1 MVIDMKKG
9 EMKMINEI
17 SENKLMESFYNMMP
31 YFKYYFGTDL
41 GFTISNTEKFL
52 LVQDTENLRIK
63 LKTGDK
69 IPEGCAADICMKKK
83 EIIHNTIP
91 KEVLGIPVET
101 IGIPVFVDGNIEGA
115 LVVSMSV
122 DKTEKK
128 EKISNLASILS
139 EALTHMSSNVV
150 EMATTFQQINQTNAS
165 IKNFIQETK
174 ESSKKTDEVLTF
186 IDGIAKQTN
195 LLGLNAA
202 IESARAGEYGKGF
215 GVVSSEIRKLSNST
229 KESINEINRILNNI
243 QNSINEIYER
253 FEQSNDLLK
262 NQTGGLQEIT
272 ATIEEL
278 TSNAALLD
286 EFANEL

>member
-1 MVIDMKKG
+1 
-9 EMKMINEI
+9 MINEI
-17 SENKLMESFYNMMP
+17 YENKLMESFYNMMP

-52 LVQDTENLRIK
+52 LVQDTENLRINF
-63 LKTGDK
+63 KTGDK
-69 IPEGCAADICMKKK
+69 IPEGCAADVCLKKK
-83 EIIHNTIP
+83 EIIHITIP
-91 KEVLGIPVET
+91 KEVIGILVET

-128 EKISNLASILS
+128 EKISNLANTLS
-139 EALTHMSSNVV
+139 ESLTQMSSNVV

-165 IKNFIQETK
+165 IENFIQETK

-186 IDGIAKQTN
+186 IESIAKQTN

-253 FEQSNDLLK
+253 FECSNNLLE
-262 NQTGGLQEIT
+262 NQTSGLQEIT
-272 ATIEEL
+272 STIEEL
-278 TSNAALLD
+278 TSNAALLN
-286 EFANEL
+286 EFANEM